1 MSMIPNIPVGHVDDA
16 ASMGALFAELR
27 ALHGSD
33 YNFALFA
40 WDGPTMFRSRPGK
53 VTHAFMVRSDDAA
66 LALRPGDAVRGPG
79 ADGPYRA
86 TGAQTARVEAEH
98 TEALRPGDVVTVGA
112 AAAEPADADSADA
125 DTVTLDGRGL
135 AFMVTVAASGYT
147 APRLALL
154 RNLGDFPG
162 GCAAYPGAFRREALP
177 PDRSQ
182 STPADARGV
191 NRVNEHTLDMRM
203 DREPPPIRHF
213 HGPVTAGAAGTVN
226 HSETAIVLP
235 RTAYGL
241 PEIAGEEHGHLL
253 IYPDP
258 AHAPRRYVRVPV
270 RPGSFVV
277 TPATAQVRMG
287 HCFENVF
294 AMLVAIPGFV
304 APYHM
309 IEE

>member
-1 MSMIPNIPVGHVDDA
+1 MRTLPNIPVGHVDDA
-16 ASMGALFAELR
+16 ASMDALFAELR
-27 ALHGSD
+27 ALHGPD
-33 YNFALFA
+33 YDFALFG
-40 WDGPTMFRSRPGK
+40 WDGATTLRGQSGK
-53 VTHAFMVRSDDAA
+53 ITHAFVVRANDAT
-66 LALRPGDAVRGPG
+66 LALRPGDVVRGPS

-86 TGAQTARVEAEH
+86 VGDQTAQVEAEH
-98 TEALRPGDVVTVGA
+98 TETLWPGDVVTVGA
-112 AAAEPADADSADA
+112 ADADPAHV

-135 AFMVTVAASGYT
+135 AFAVTVPPSGYR

-154 RNLGDFPG
+154 RDLGDFPG

-177 PDRSQ
+177 PDRSR
-182 STPADARGV
+182 STREDARGV

-213 HGPVTAGAAGTVN
+213 HGPLTAGAAGTVN

-241 PEIAGEEHGHLL
+241 PEIAGKEQGHLL

-258 AHAPRRYVRVPV
+258 VHAPKRCVWVPA
-270 RPGSFVV
+270 RPGTFVV
-277 TPATAQVRMG
+277 TPATAQVSMG